1 MKKLFLLFIL
11 AFVCMQINAQTQKHI
26 SGLVVNKIYLPMANY
41 EVTVIDSSNGP
52 NSKAAKYTYTTNSD
66 GKFNDTIELQGETGT
81 LWYIVADSCG
91 FATMQ
96 LSYGLN
102 TPFKMATAGV
112 RLCNVNAI
120 STSLSSRI
128 VSNYRISGFPIPF
141 IDEFFVEVF
150 DNDANDFTFNLLD
163 INGRITTVNSSIINN
178 KIRIDMNNVS
188 PGIYFLLLSSK
199 GEFVSTLKLVK

>member
-11 AFVCMQINAQTQKHI
+11 AFVCIQINAQTQKHI
-26 SGLVVNKIYLPMANY
+26 SGLLVTKIYLPVANY
-41 EVTVIDSSNGP
+41 HVTVIDSSTGP
-52 NSKAAKYTYTTNSD
+52 NSKVAKYTYTTDSA

-81 LWYIVADSCG
+81 LWYIAADSCG

-96 LSYGLN
+96 LSYALN

-120 STSLSSRI
+120 STNLSSRI
-128 VSNYRISGFPIPF
+128 ASNFRISGFPIPF

-150 DNDANDFTFNLLD
+150 DNDVNDFTFKLLD
-163 INGRITTVNSSIINN
+163 INGRIIDVNSSIFNN
-178 KIRIDMNNVS
+178 KIKIDMNEVS
-188 PGIYFLLLSSK
+188 PGTYFLLISSK
-199 GEFVSTLKLVK
+199 DEFVSTLKLVK